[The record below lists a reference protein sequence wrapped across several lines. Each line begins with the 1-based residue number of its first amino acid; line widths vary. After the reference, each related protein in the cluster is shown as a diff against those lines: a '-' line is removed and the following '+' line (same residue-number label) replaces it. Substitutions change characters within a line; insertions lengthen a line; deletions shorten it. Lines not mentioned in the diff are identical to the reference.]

1 MKMRLIKLL
10 IFVVLTGPLATG
22 CERGYYE
29 GREHRRDERRHHH
42 DDDHHND
49 DHRDHDDHDN
59 H

>member
-10 IFVVLTGPLATG
+10 IFVVLTSTVIAG

-42 DDDHHND
+42 DDDH
-49 DHRDHDDHDN
+49 RDHDDHVN